1 MFLKEPKGIV
11 CEELKLSRK

>member
-11 CEELKLSRK
+11 CEELKLSRR